1 MKEDFN
7 SQTILLV
14 EDNEDDVFIF
24 SRAIK
29 HACIPN
35 PIQVVNDGDSAIA
48 YLKGAENFS
57 DRSMFPLPFLI
68 LLDLKMPGV
77 GGLDVLKWI
86 REQPHLETVSVIILT
101 SSAEHRD
108 IARAYQLGARSYLV
122 KPPTAAVLT
131 EMMDAL
137 RRSETSSKERLKLSV
152 EQFP

>member
-1 MKEDFN
+1 MKTDFN

-24 SRAIK
+24 NRAIK
-29 HACIPN
+29 QASIPN
-35 PIQVVNDGDSAIA
+35 PVQAVNDGDSAIA

-57 DRSMFPLPFLI
+57 DRTLFPLPFLI

-77 GGLDVLKWI
+77 GGMDVLKWI
-86 REQPHLETVSVIILT
+86 REQPHLEMVSVIVLT

-122 KPPTAAVLT
+122 KPPTAALLT
-131 EMMDAL
+131 EIVNAL
-137 RRSETSSKERLKLSV
+137 RLSETSSKERLRISV